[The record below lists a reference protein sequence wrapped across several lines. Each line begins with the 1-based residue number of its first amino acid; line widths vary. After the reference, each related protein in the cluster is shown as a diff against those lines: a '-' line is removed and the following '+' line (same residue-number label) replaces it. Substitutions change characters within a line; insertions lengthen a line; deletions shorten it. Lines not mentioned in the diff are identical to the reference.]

1 MRAAV
6 ISVTERGRAL
16 SERLAPLFDADRFC
30 YRRHTDEGASAYDD
44 IMDITADIFKRCDV
58 IVFIC
63 AAGIAVRASAPH
75 ISSKLTDPAVIVID
89 DCGRFVIPIL
99 SGHIGGANQAAR
111 LIAEHIGAQA
121 VITTATDTGGHF
133 SPDSMAKANGLIID
147 DMDTAKRIAAAVL
160 EGKRIGLYSSF
171 PCVNIP
177 DDITQGEA
185 EYGIA
190 VSGDRSVKP
199 FPVTLHLI
207 PKNIIVGV
215 GCRRGTPAES
225 IAACVR
231 TALGDIPEE
240 RISAVATIDI
250 KADEAG
256 LIGYCGSIGAEL
268 ITFTAEEL
276 MDAQGEFS
284 ASDFVRSVTGTDN
297 VCERSAVCAGGRLIV
312 KKTALDGVT
321 AAAAEKDITI
331 DFARTCI

>member
-16 SERLAPLFDADRFC
+16 SEQLAPLFDADRFC
-30 YRRHTDEGASAYDD
+30 YRRHTDEGAFAYDD

-177 DDITQGEA
+177 DDITRGEA